1 MEKTTLKYG
10 LGLILLFVLVYA
22 SLFIGVS
29 NIALNPF
36 SRPDSQ
42 GLEVLFAVRLPRTI
56 SIIIAGASLSL
67 SGLLAQ
73 HITQNRFASPETMGT
88 FAAGRL
94 GLILSIFLFP
104 GSAILSRSMFSFL
117 FSLLG
122 TFLFIKILDTIR
134 LKNSMLVPVI
144 GIIFGN
150 IIQALGSYIAIDQ
163 DISQEVNAWFQGSFS
178 SLHSQNFQLI
188 LVSLLALVFII
199 LGSHYFAVL
208 GLGRDIATDLG
219 VPFERIR
226 LISIALIALASSA
239 VLLTVGNIPFV
250 GIVIPNLVA
259 FFQGDHFQKNMGAV
273 LLLGPIFLLFC
284 DILARLLIAPY
295 EIPVSIIVGVI
306 GAGIFIFI
314 LLRGEHA

>member
-1 MEKTTLKYG
+1 MGKYSIG
-10 LGLILLFVLVYA
+10 LLLLLILAYVSLFV
-22 SLFIGVS
+22 GVS
-29 NIALNPF
+29 NLDLSAF
-36 SRPDSQ
+36 SQSDSRD
-42 GLEVLFAVRLPRTI
+42 LEILLAVRLPRTV

-104 GSAILSRSMFSFL
+104 GSAILSRSFFAFL

-122 TFLFIKILDTIR
+122 TFLFIKILDSIR

-150 IIQALGSYIAIDQ
+150 IIQALGSYIAINQ
-163 DISQEVNAWFQGSFS
+163 DIAQEVNAWFQGSFS

-188 LVSLLALVFII
+188 LVSLLALGFII

-219 VPFERIR
+219 VSFEKIR

-250 GIVIPNLVA
+250 GIVIPNLAA
-259 FFQGDHFQKNMGAV
+259 FLQGDHFQKNMGAV

-284 DILARLLIAPY
+284 DILARLIIAPY

-306 GAGIFIFI
+306 GAGMFIFI
-314 LLRGEHA
+314 LLRGERA

>member
-1 MEKTTLKYG
+1 
-10 LGLILLFVLVYA
+10 
-22 SLFIGVS
+22 
-29 NIALNPF
+29 
-36 SRPDSQ
+36 
-42 GLEVLFAVRLPRTI
+42 
-56 SIIIAGASLSL
+56 
-67 SGLLAQ
+67 
-73 HITQNRFASPETMGT
+73 
-88 FAAGRL
+88 
-94 GLILSIFLFP
+94 
-104 GSAILSRSMFSFL
+104 
-117 FSLLG
+117 
-122 TFLFIKILDTIR
+122 
-134 LKNSMLVPVI
+134 MLVPVI

-163 DISQEVNAWFQGSFS
+163 DISQEVKAWFQGSFS

-259 FFQGDHFQKNMGAV
+259 FFQGDYFQKNMGAV